1 MRNVTIS
8 MDEDLLKAG
17 RKYAHE
23 RHIALNALIRQLLAK
38 AVLKTMRKEW
48 LTECF
53 AVMDKAK
60 GNSKGRNWKREDLYR
75 G

>member
-1 MRNVTIS
+1 

-17 RKYAHE
+17 RRYANE
-23 RHIALNALIRQLLAK
+23 RHMAFNALIRQLLAK

-53 AVMDKAK
+53 AVMNKAK
-60 GNSKGRNWKREDLYR
+60 GNSKGRNWKRGDLYR